1 MKKQIKKR
9 KSNYRISPFKVFVF
23 INFILAC
30 VLLIRDFIF
39 WAIIPMFSGVFYQ
52 LTYFGLFIDLSAF
65 FIIEVSIQ
73 CFKEWTK

>member
-52 LTYFGLFIDLSAF
+52 LTYFGLFIDLSALM
-65 FIIEVSIQ
+65 IVDLSIQ
-73 CFKEWTK
+73 LIKGWL